1 MCGGREPGP
10 LSLTES
16 SAIDEGTSARIAT
29 PVPWPLGTWLGA
41 PLEAMVFLSTGT
53 GPSVVNVPLF
63 AYGLPGGRIPIDER
77 IDPGP
82 AGLIEVNRYG
92 LAPEGRQRRFRLT
105 PATVAA
111 FLALR
116 ASAKT
121 AGFDEEL
128 FTIASAYRSAG
139 RQRHLAARAR
149 VRRGSSAGRW
159 VAQNASEH
167 VTGRTIDFDLGME
180 NAAENVERM
189 RRTDAWQWL
198 KDNAPLFGFS
208 PYEVE
213 PWHWSYNP
221 IG

>member
-1 MCGGREPGP
+1 MSGGREPGS
-10 LSLTES
+10 LSPTES
-16 SAIDEGTSARIAT
+16 SAIDEGTSARILT
-29 PVPWPLGTWLGA
+29 PTPGPLGWLGSFS
-41 PLEAMVFLSTGT
+41 EAMVFLSTGT
-53 GPSVVNVPLF
+53 GPSVVKVPLF
-63 AYGLPGGRIPIDER
+63 AYGLPGGRIPIDAR

-82 AGLIEVNRYG
+82 AGLIEVNLYG

-116 ASAKT
+116 ASAKA

-128 FTIASAYRSAG
+128 FTIESAYRSAG
-139 RQRHLAARAR
+139 RQRHLAGRAR
-149 VRRGSSAGRW
+149 HRHGSEAGRW
-159 VAQNASEH
+159 VAQRASEH
-167 VTGRTIDFDLGME
+167 VTGRTIDFNLGME
-180 NAAENVERM
+180 NDSDNVDRM
-189 RRTDAWQWL
+189 RETDAWLWL

-208 PYEVE
+208 PYDAE